1 MRIRYVV
8 STMVF
13 WLRQDRL
20 SFEKECQLLKSL
32 GFGIELWPNTGGIN
46 ECRYDKRN
54 WARLSAATEGMLVTM
69 RSRNDEP
76 TLEQWGEQIQ
86 CAKLLGA
93 HIVTDLQSLG
103 IGDGPEANGC
113 GFAEDVVKLADAN
126 KIQLCLETGSLPIL
140 KEIGKKFESIG
151 YCLDVGY
158 ANLDREFGFK
168 QYVDNFAPRVTHL
181 HLSDNYGQTD
191 DHEAPGLEG
200 GIPRENWDYLL
211 NTLSKYDNDVVGSL
225 EMHPPVPALMIRQA
239 SEFLFEKMN
248 WPRKPQR
255 QADYTTVEHKHI

>member
-20 SFEKECQLLKSL
+20 SFEKECQLVKSL

-76 TLEQWGEQIQ
+76 TLEQWAEQIQ

-103 IGDGPEANGC
+103 ISEGPDANGC
-113 GFAEDVVKLADAN
+113 GFAEDVVKLADGN
-126 KIQLCLETGSLPIL
+126 KIQLCLETGSLPVL
-140 KEIGKKFESIG
+140 KEVGNKFESIR
-151 YCLDVGY
+151 YCLDAGY
-158 ANLDREFGFK
+158 ANLDRKFGFK
-168 QYVDNFAPRVTHL
+168 RYVDELAPRATHL

-191 DHEAPGLEG
+191 DHEIPGLEG

-239 SEFLFEKMN
+239 SQFLFDKMN
-248 WPRKPQR
+248 WPGRPQR
-255 QADYTTVEHKHI
+255 QADSAQKAK